1 MRVAT
6 SDVICLFLL
15 NTKTSAQRFGA
26 PIETPFIITSWLL
39 ELQKYL
45 ALDGIDSYVWHRG
58 IVWCRTEQGL
68 TLMFVLIYLD

>member
-26 PIETPFIITSWLL
+26 PIETPVIITSWAV
-39 ELQKYL
+39 QH
-45 ALDGIDSYVWHRG
+45 GINFDFITVRSEIADILV
-58 IVWCRTEQGL
+58 GL
-68 TLMFVLIYLD
+68 NSESGRIFE